1 LSARCRSSAPDC
13 HRRRAGR
20 AGTLAEGRP
29 RARPDFRSEGGRK
42 NEVVRTLVLALA
54 LVALLSGGCSD
65 GGEVSVTGARPKPSA
80 SRLVQAS
87 PELHGKCRAT
97 ANEVGYPVPC
107 PTRVPEGLTATRS
120 IGWCQLDIMG
130 PGGVGRCGRAWR
142 GWVVGSS
149 ETNDQHLVI
158 VASPRVLRND
168 AKVVNGP
175 AWYPSAR
182 VRLLQRMTI
191 NGWRM
196 QAVYVPFGT
205 NAGSAFARHVVLIWT
220 VGGHTYGVGFHNVHG
235 LRPTLDLDV
244 ALARGIRLVA
254 PADSQ

>member
-1 LSARCRSSAPDC
+1 MQI
-13 HRRRAGR
+13 
-20 AGTLAEGRP
+20 LA
-29 RARPDFRSEGGRK
+29 
-42 NEVVRTLVLALA
+42 VA

-65 GGEVSVTGARPKPSA
+65 SGEVAVTAGPPKPSA

-87 PELHGKCRAT
+87 QELRGKCRAT

-107 PTRVPEGLTATRS
+107 PTRVPEGLVATQG
-120 IGWCQLDIMG
+120 IGGCQLDIIG
-130 PGGVGRCGRAWR
+130 PGVTGGCESSWR

-158 VASPRVLRND
+158 VASPRALLNY

-175 AWYPSAR
+175 AWYPAAR

-220 VGGHTYGVGFHNVHG
+220 VGSHTYGVGFHNVHG
-235 LRPTLDLDV
+235 LQQTLDLDL
-244 ALARGIRLVA
+244 ALARALRLVA
-254 PADSQ
+254 PVDSQ